1 MFGDFITRSIETGNF
16 FGSQPSKFPELG
28 LITAWTQRTWAG
40 MREEYLISGEE
51 KIVLPDVAQG
61 GSVIALLLIAL
72 TCNVLVDPLDFEDVE
87 GGFYLLGAG
96 LALSI
101 FVHVFIIFMIKMQTS
116 CNPKKS
122 L

>member
-16 FGSQPSKFPELG
+16 FFSHSLKFSELG

-40 MREEYLISGEE
+40 MREEYLKSGEE
-51 KIVLPDVAQG
+51 RIVLPDVAKG
-61 GSVIALLLIAL
+61 GTVIHFLLIVL

-96 LALSI
+96 IGLSI
-101 FVHVFIIFMIKMQTS
+101 FVHVFMIFMIKMQES